1 MADYCDRDDI
11 EDIFGQ
17 SNVAKWADLDN
28 DSPLIEGTLSTRT
41 DDDTGIVTIASGHG
55 VTTNDTI
62 DVLWAAGKIY
72 GMTVSASDSTTVT
85 LDGGD
90 GDALPVANASV
101 SIRLSTK
108 ISARV
113 ARSIVDAMADVDRKM
128 LGGPYT
134 IPLATSA
141 GAIPERIKQICAAI
155 AGVWLYEN
163 RGVNDYDAKSK
174 TAKHKLSF
182 HQDRAY
188 GEIAEYRSNQSRLDA
203 VSIAT
208 STPYAH
214 DYHTEV
220 KDDAS
225 LLND

>member
-1 MADYCDRDDI
+1 MPDYCDRDDI
-11 EDIFGQ
+11 EDLFGQ

-28 DSPLIEGTLSTRT
+28 DAPIIGGTLTTRT
-41 DDDTGIVTIASGHG
+41 SATAGVITVSSGHG
-55 VTTNDTI
+55 VTTSHTL
-62 DVLWAAGKIY
+62 DVLWASGKVY
-72 GMTVSASDSTTVT
+72 GMTVSVSAATTITVT
-85 LDGGD
+85 GGS
-90 GDALPVANASV
+90 GDDFPVVDSAV
-101 SIRLSTK
+101 DIRLSTK

-113 ARSIVDAMADVDRKM
+113 ARSIVEAMSDVDSKM

-134 IPLATSA
+134 VPIATAA
-141 GAIPERIKQICAAI
+141 GAIPERIKQITAAL

-163 RGVNDYDAKSK
+163 RGVNDYDAKTK

-188 GEIAEYRSNQSRLDA
+188 GELAEYRASQRRLDA

-208 STPYAH
+208 STPYAY

-220 KDDAS
+220 KDDTA
-225 LLND
+225 LLNE